1 MFDLANKFKLTT
13 LAMAYRFSASAVEL
27 YCGKNTKMQFGVH
40 PKILGPPFDLNI
52 GPFWV
57 ANQQPDEDLIKSSTA
72 TIAFWGVPKSRQQLR
87 QSLHGQLHSKL
98 GFFRSRF
105 KGVKRQKPWC
115 CNACT
120 GCHMLRTGVDW
131 SPRF

>member
-72 TIAFWGVPKSRQQLR
+72 TIAFWGVQKSRQQLR

-98 GFFRSRF
+98 GFF
-105 KGVKRQKPWC
+105 KKPLQRC
-115 CNACT
+115 ETKKTLVVQRLHRLPHVENR
-120 GCHMLRTGVDW
+120 G
-131 SPRF
+131 